1 MEETIDIKPVC
12 DDVDASY
19 RPDFYAVYVIKHPRL
34 GYFAGYKPH
43 YFRMPMFCSSL
54 KGATKF
60 DTFEGLAAKE
70 RAIGVRDGTV
80 RDGAKVLA
88 FRRQDI
94 FPEKY
99 INPNKNQKKEC

>member
-19 RPDFYAVYVIKHPRL
+19 RPDFYAVYVIKHPVL
-34 GYFAGYKPH
+34 DYFAGYKP
-43 YFRMPMFCSSL
+43 YYRRMPMFCSSL

-60 DTFEGLAAKE
+60 DAFEGLAAKE
-70 RAIGVRDGTV
+70 RALGVRDMDV
-80 RDGAKVLA
+80 RDGAKVIA

-94 FPEKY
+94 FPKKY
-99 INPNKNQKKEC
+99 KKKEYWKCPCA

>member
-1 MEETIDIKPVC
+1 MKETTEIKPVC
-12 DDVDASY
+12 DDVDASFH
-19 RPDFYAVYVIKHPRL
+19 PDFYAVYVIKHPVL
-34 GYFAGYKPH
+34 GYFSGYKPH

-70 RAIGVRDGTV
+70 RALGVRDLAV

-99 INPNKNQKKEC
+99 INPCRNQNKES